1 MMRIFVT
8 IAVVLGLA
16 APARGQLSLN
26 LEHLAKNAK
35 ETVEITLDGGLL
47 KLAGRFL
54 SAEKPDE
61 AKVKEIVSGLT
72 GIYVRSFEFDR
83 ANAYGDGDLDAIRG
97 QIRGPGWAR
106 IVRHTAGAQKGGD
119 AREVSEIY
127 VRSEGNRSTGV
138 TIITAEQRELTV
150 VQILGDIDL
159 DKLGELSGQFGIP
172 KLPKQAR

>member
-1 MMRIFVT
+1 MMRVVLT
-8 IAVVLGLA
+8 IAVMLGLA

-26 LEHLAKNAK
+26 LEHLAKSAK
-35 ETVEITLDGGLL
+35 ETVEITLDGALL

-61 AKVKEIVSGLT
+61 AKVREIVTGLT

-83 ANAYGDGDLDAIRG
+83 ANAYTDGDLDAIRA

-106 IVRHTAGAQKGGD
+106 IVRHTAGQRKGKD
-119 AREVSEIY
+119 SLEVSEIY
-127 VRSEGNRSTGV
+127 VRSEGIRSTGV
-138 TIITAEQRELTV
+138 TIITAEPRELTV

-159 DKLGELSGQFGIP
+159 DKLGDLSGQFGIP
-172 KLPKQAR
+172 KLPKQVR

>member
-1 MMRIFVT
+1 MMRGLVT
-8 IAVVLGLA
+8 IAVALGLA
-16 APARGQLSLN
+16 APAWAQLSLN
-26 LEHLAKNAK
+26 LDHLAKSAK

-47 KLAGRFL
+47 QLAGRFL

-83 ANAYGDGDLDAIRG
+83 ANAYGDGDLEEIRK
-97 QIRGPGWAR
+97 QMRGPGWTR
-106 IVRHTAGAQKGGD
+106 IVRHMAGAQKGRD

-138 TIITAEQRELTV
+138 TIITAEPRELTV

-159 DKLGELSGQFGIP
+159 DKLGDLSGQFGIP
-172 KLPKQAR
+172 KLTKRIR